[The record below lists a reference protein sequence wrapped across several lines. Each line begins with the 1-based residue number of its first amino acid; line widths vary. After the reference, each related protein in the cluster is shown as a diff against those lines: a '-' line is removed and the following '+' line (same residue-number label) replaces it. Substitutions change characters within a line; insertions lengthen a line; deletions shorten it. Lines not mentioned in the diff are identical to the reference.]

1 MAHCRTRGY
10 ENANKAHR
18 KEKGRILEALKML
31 GGSSGNKR
39 LRKELGWNEELYKR
53 VKDSCGEKIEFGPG
67 NGGTVLLKE
76 TRRVSR
82 STPAKGNDCAF
93 IAMPIDKND
102 PNLEDVLEIEM
113 LPNGAGLK
121 QAELMRTSRTR
132 ELPTVFLKQLR
143 PRNS

>member
-1 MAHCRTRGY
+1 
-10 ENANKAHR
+10 
-18 KEKGRILEALKML
+18 ML

-67 NGGTVLLKE
+67 NGGN
-76 TRRVSR
+76 
-82 STPAKGNDCAF
+82 TPAKGNDCAF

-102 PNLEDVLEIEM
+102 PNLEDVLETEM

-132 ELPTVFLKQLR
+132 NYR
-143 PRNS
+143 PYSQSN